1 MRPQNS
7 PRAKAPRSRS
17 FEVQEE
23 NTLMPFLLQA
33 LHDQSRTAVK
43 SFLAHKLVQ
52 VNNRVTTQFDTPL
65 KPGDTVTVGM
75 NKNAAPFHHPMLNIL
90 YEDEHLL
97 VVEKASGLLSMGTER
112 DKTKTAYYILNNYVK
127 NKDPRNHIFIL
138 HRLDKETSGVM
149 MFAKNKKVQE
159 ILQKNLNEMIR
170 ERKYVAVIEGCPQP
184 EQGQVKSYISENKA
198 LIVHSTS
205 SQDGKLAITNYTTLN
220 LNWKPDAKTKLGY
233 ICKKSDTPLPEILNT
248 GPRKTPCT
256 AWPYTLSSSL
266 LPIPSREKK

>member
-7 PRAKAPRSRS
+7 SRAKAPRSRS

-159 ILQKNLNEMIR
+159 ILQKNWNEMIR

-205 SQDGKLAITNYTTLN
+205 
-220 LNWKPDAKTKLGY
+220 
-233 ICKKSDTPLPEILNT
+233 
-248 GPRKTPCT
+248 
-256 AWPYTLSSSL
+256 
-266 LPIPSREKK
+266 